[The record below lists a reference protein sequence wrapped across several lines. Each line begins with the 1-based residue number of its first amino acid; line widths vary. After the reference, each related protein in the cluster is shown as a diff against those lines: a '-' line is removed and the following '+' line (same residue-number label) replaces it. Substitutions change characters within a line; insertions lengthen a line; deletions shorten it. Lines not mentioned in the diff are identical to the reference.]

1 MQEKKDFSAAF
12 EAWKNKD
19 LNLDI
24 QVLGNETMI
33 QLFSFEKSN
42 SNLMGLDG
50 NPISQTH
57 GKEVYNLAKVVL
69 LGHSVKDN
77 PVQVGDLVSLPDEM
91 LEAIPDG
98 NRGFIQSGPNAGTPN
113 AWIPLGKLLPFI
125 YLKEKLGQP
134 TNDLLFIVPISWI
147 KVIHNNVQIQPE
159 EQN

>member
-12 EAWKNKD
+12 EAWKNQD

-57 GKEVYNLAKVVL
+57 GKEVYNLANVVL

-98 NRGFIQSGPNAGTPN
+98 SKGFEQTTGQPKAGY
-113 AWIPLGKLLPFI
+113 IPLGKLLPFI

>member
-77 PVQVGDLVSLPDEM
+77 PVQVGDLISLPDEM

-98 NRGFIQSGPNAGTPN
+98 SRGFDQQTGQPKAGY
-113 AWIPLGKLLPFI
+113 IPLGKLLPFI
-125 YLKEKLGQP
+125 YLKEKLGQSV
-134 TNDLLFIVPISWI
+134 NDLLFIVPISWI